1 MGKNIDIYKS
11 NKSFGWNNLWL
22 KLVNVEIMGNL
33 FQTKGPIMT
42 FPNTVE
48 QNAESLMK
56 ILEMSEFALKLP
68 TREIMSGQ
76 MK

>member
-1 MGKNIDIYKS
+1 
-11 NKSFGWNNLWL
+11 
-22 KLVNVEIMGNL
+22 
-33 FQTKGPIMT
+33 MT
-42 FPNTVE
+42 FPNTGE

-76 MK
+76 MKLNQNSNFQLSLRAIYISNC